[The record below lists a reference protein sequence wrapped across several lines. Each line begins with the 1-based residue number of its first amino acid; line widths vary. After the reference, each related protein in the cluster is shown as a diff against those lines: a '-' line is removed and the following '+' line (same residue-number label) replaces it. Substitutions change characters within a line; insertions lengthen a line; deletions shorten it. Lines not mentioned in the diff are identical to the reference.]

1 MVLVQIYVPYT
12 ANNTY
17 FDVPL
22 YGVYDMMVVSI
33 QFHDSGAS
41 SQMRVVQIQSDILR
55 FQHSNQQYL
64 TFINNA
70 QTAINFNQ
78 GSAELMPSLKNIDI
92 NGRILIN
99 ANVLAGTAFN
109 NWYMVIT
116 LEATC
121 SSKAK

>member
-1 MVLVQIYVPYT
+1 VPYT

-22 YGVYDMMVVSI
+22 YGVYDMMVVSV
-33 QFHDSGAS
+33 QFHDSGANT
-41 SQMRVVQIQSDILR
+41 QMRVVQIQSDVLR
-55 FQHSNQQYL
+55 FQHSNQPYL

-70 QTAINFNQ
+70 QTVINLNQ
-78 GSAELMPSLKNIDI
+78 ASEMMPSLKNIDI

-99 ANVLAGTAFN
+99 ANVVAGTAFN

>member
-33 QFHDSGAS
+33 QFHDSGDNT
-41 SQMRVVQIQSDILR
+41 QMRVVQIQSDLLR

-70 QTAINFNQ
+70 QTSINFNQ
-78 GSAELMPSLKNIDI
+78 ASELMPSVKNIDV
-92 NGRILIN
+92 NGRILIR
-99 ANVLAGTAFN
+99 AHVLAGTAFN
-109 NWYMVIT
+109 NWYMIIT
-116 LEATC
+116 LEATV
-121 SSKAK
+121 SNKAK

>member
-22 YGVYDMMVVSI
+22 YGVYDIMVVSV
-33 QFHDSGAS
+33 QFHDSGANT
-41 SQMRVVQIQSDILR
+41 QMRVVQIQSDVLR
-55 FQHSNQQYL
+55 FQHSNQPYL

-70 QTAINFNQ
+70 QTYLNLNQ
-78 GSAELMPSLKNIDI
+78 ASEMMPSLKNIDV

-99 ANVLAGTAFN
+99 ANVIAGTAFN